1 MENKTSKLT
10 ANHKE
15 PKNRYHLSLT
25 STEHTKL
32 TALAKSLGMSKSKI
46 VRLMVIEESNIMLC
60 NTVELIKA
68 LDTLGTHLA
77 QIRNSLEPTIPS
89 YFTNQ
94 KHIEDN
100 TNISSKTL
108 TNIEDYLL
116 SLGKIEAAF
125 SELLKIVKKMK

>member
-46 VRLMVIEESNIMLC
+46 IRLMVIEESNIMLC
-60 NTVELIKA
+60 NTVELINA
-68 LDTLGTHLA
+68 LDTLGMHLA
-77 QIRNSLEPTIPS
+77 QIRNSLEPTIPY
-89 YFTNQ
+89 YFTKEKNP
-94 KHIEDN
+94 EDN
-100 TNISSKTL
+100 MHISAVTL
-108 TNIEDYLL
+108 ANIEDYFL
-116 SLGKIEAAF
+116 SLDKIEAAF